1 MIKIDK
7 LDISVSKPS
16 SETSFRKQSYDHDLS
31 RSFKDISGHTPQS
44 KKSHIAFKAVN
55 VFKSFV
61 GSSIL
66 TLPFY
71 NKEVE

>member
-7 LDISVSKPS
+7 LEVSASKPS
-16 SETSFRKQSYDHDLS
+16 SENSFRRQPYDNELS

-44 KKSHIAFKAVN
+44 KKSHLAFKAVN

-71 NKEVE
+71 NKEVG